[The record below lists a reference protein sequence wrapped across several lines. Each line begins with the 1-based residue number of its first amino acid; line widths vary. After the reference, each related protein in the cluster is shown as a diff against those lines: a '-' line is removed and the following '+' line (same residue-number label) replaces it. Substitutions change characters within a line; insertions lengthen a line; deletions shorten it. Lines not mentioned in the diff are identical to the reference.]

1 MLKNSYL
8 VEAALTLDWDY
19 DGFPRDLKRL
29 YAQNIVSQITVLVN
43 RIKEIAYR
51 GTEKKTLTY
60 NAIIKFKLG
69 NLVKIY
75 IHINFLSLLRNL
87 YLNKTSFR
95 QLNNVT
101 AGGKIKTKV
110 KLLSRFNPNFCAYRS
125 GRNLLAFELS
135 SDLIIKRLF
144 TTRVNNKSDY
154 IDKSLTND
162 IKSRFNSKKWITI
175 NQKKLLIQHI
185 EKCQTNLSALTTNN
199 KDSMSETFYIMELL
213 LNSLLFQVYT
223 IEIISANKGS
233 RSAGIDGKILN
244 NNIKKK
250 LECLQ
255 ELKFFRKRKPIPLK
269 RIYISKKSGEKRP
282 IGIPSIIDR
291 LIQQLFVLVLDPIIE
306 LKSDIHSYGF
316 RKGRGPI
323 IAIGDIQKNLQSKT
337 RKGSAALEP
346 VFI

>member
-1 MLKNSYL
+1 
-8 VEAALTLDWDY
+8 
-19 DGFPRDLKRL
+19 
-29 YAQNIVSQITVLVN
+29 
-43 RIKEIAYR
+43 
-51 GTEKKTLTY
+51 
-60 NAIIKFKLG
+60 
-69 NLVKIY
+69 
-75 IHINFLSLLRNL
+75 
-87 YLNKTSFR
+87 
-95 QLNNVT
+95 
-101 AGGKIKTKV
+101 
-110 KLLSRFNPNFCAYRS
+110 
-125 GRNLLAFELS
+125 
-135 SDLIIKRLF
+135 
-144 TTRVNNKSDY
+144 
-154 IDKSLTND
+154 LTND

-244 NNIKKK
+244 NNIQKK

>member
-75 IHINFLSLLRNL
+75 MNINFLSLLRNL

-110 KLLSRFNPNFCAYRS
+110 KLLS
-125 GRNLLAFELS
+125 
-135 SDLIIKRLF
+135 
-144 TTRVNNKSDY
+144 
-154 IDKSLTND
+154 
-162 IKSRFNSKKWITI
+162 
-175 NQKKLLIQHI
+175 
-185 EKCQTNLSALTTNN
+185 
-199 KDSMSETFYIMELL
+199 
-213 LNSLLFQVYT
+213 
-223 IEIISANKGS
+223 
-233 RSAGIDGKILN
+233 
-244 NNIKKK
+244 
-250 LECLQ
+250 
-255 ELKFFRKRKPIPLK
+255 
-269 RIYISKKSGEKRP
+269 
-282 IGIPSIIDR
+282 
-291 LIQQLFVLVLDPIIE
+291 
-306 LKSDIHSYGF
+306 
-316 RKGRGPI
+316 
-323 IAIGDIQKNLQSKT
+323 
-337 RKGSAALEP
+337 
-346 VFI
+346 